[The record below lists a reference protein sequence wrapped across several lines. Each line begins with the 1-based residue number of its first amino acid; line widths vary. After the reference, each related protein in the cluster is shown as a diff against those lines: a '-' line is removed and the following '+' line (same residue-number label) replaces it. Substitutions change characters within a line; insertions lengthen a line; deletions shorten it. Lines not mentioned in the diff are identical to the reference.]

1 MAMTM
6 VGPFALALMTAA
18 SPPQPSPRMAV
29 SAQARASV
37 RIVAAARVRLGAA
50 PQPDGYA
57 VRPARITV
65 EDGTRRDARLVEFQ

>member
-18 SPPQPSPRMAV
+18 SPPPAPPRMVV
-29 SAQARASV
+29 SVQARATV
-37 RIVAAARVRLGAA
+37 RIVAAGRVRLSAA

-65 EDGTRRDARLVEFQ
+65 EDGTRRDARLEEFQ